1 MTDTGDSDGTPGEEA
16 RGTSRAP
23 VAFKAQLR
31 DRRSTRIKIDV
42 LDLSITGFRA
52 EADYS
57 LHEGDT
63 VWLTLP
69 NMAGLEAKV
78 AWVRGNVIGAAFL
91 QPLHTAVFDHI
102 VALSRAG

>member
-1 MTDTGDSDGTPGEEA
+1 MTGTDDSANIPHDDA
-16 RGTSRAP
+16 RSALRKP
-23 VAFKAQLR
+23 VAFQAQLR
-31 DRRSTRIKIDV
+31 DRRSTRVKIRV

-63 VWLTLP
+63 VWLALP
-69 NMAGLEAKV
+69 NMAGLEAKI

-91 QPLHTAVFDHI
+91 QPLYPAVFDHI

>member
-1 MTDTGDSDGTPGEEA
+1 MTGTDDSGGIPGEDS
-16 RGTSRAP
+16 RGKLRRP

-31 DRRSTRIKIDV
+31 DRRSTRIKISV

-69 NMAGLEAKV
+69 NMAGLEAKI

-91 QPLHTAVFDHI
+91 QPLHAAVFDHI
-102 VALSRAG
+102 VALSRAR